1 MKPRVLVV
9 MPQAG
14 RDAPIGEP
22 VMLDARQRHY
32 LSRVL
37 RLEAGAQIEA
47 FNGTG
52 QRWAAR
58 LAGTRETLHLVL
70 DAPLA
75 ATPESPLAIHLGQCL
90 SSADK
95 MDWTIEKAVELG
107 ANRIS
112 PLFSQRS
119 QVRIDE
125 ARARRKLEH
134 WQAIAESACMQSGRD
149 VIASISAAG
158 PLEAW
163 LTACTEP
170 VRLVLDPRAGLALS
184 AWARQ
189 SATPFSGPMALLVG
203 PESGLAESELEL
215 SRRAGFIAV
224 TLGPRVLRTETAGL
238 AAIAAL
244 QALAGD
250 F

>member
-1 MKPRVLVV
+1 MTPRVLVSL
-9 MPQAG
+9 P
-14 RDAPIGEP
+14 DAADDTSRATPIA
-22 VMLDARQRHY
+22 LDDRQRHY

-58 LAGTRETLHLVL
+58 LAGSRETLHLVL

-75 ATPESPLAIHLGQCL
+75 ATPESPLAVHLGQCL
-90 SSADK
+90 SSAEK

-107 ANRIS
+107 VCRIS

-119 QVRIDE
+119 QVRLDE

-149 VIASISAAG
+149 VIASISAAS
-158 PLEAW
+158 PLEGW

-170 VRLVLDPRAGLALS
+170 VRLVLDPRSGLALS
-184 AWARQ
+184 AWAKQ
-189 SATPFSGPMALLVG
+189 SATPSPGPMALLVG

-215 SRRAGFIAV
+215 SQQAGFIAV
-224 TLGPRVLRTETAGL
+224 ALGPRVLRTETAGL
-238 AAIAAL
+238 AAVAAL